1 MAIGTAPAPF
11 FRFPQ
16 LQHNPA
22 GMAYLGTR
30 NVAMFSTDLDSFDFR
45 SNNPE
50 QIITTVMT
58 KVDKLGKGIILMHDF
73 QKNTAEALPALLRR
87 LKAGGYKVVQMKAK
101 TPFDTLP
108 EYDAMMV
115 KNQKLPVIS
124 SRPVSSVVQTVTD

>member
-1 MAIGTAPAPF
+1 
-11 FRFPQ
+11 
-16 LQHNPA
+16 
-22 GMAYLGTR
+22 
-30 NVAMFSTDLDSFDFR
+30 MFSTDLDSFDFR
-45 SNNPE
+45 SNGPE

-87 LKAGGYKVVQMKAK
+87 LKAGGYKVVLMKAK
-101 TPFDTLP
+101 TPFDTLA

-115 KNQKLPVIS
+115 KNEKLPVIS